1 VRAAIEAT
9 PASFR
14 GIAAQAAW
22 AEVEFISDQPG
33 KNGKTF
39 ALDGGGATAAK
50 LAALVDG
57 ARERTLIQSPYL
69 VLSDRVLEL
78 FGKARA
84 CGVRIAISP
93 NSMAAAGKATVLSL
107 QAKSMVVD
115 SKIADIGTFNLDPR
129 SENLNT

>member
-1 VRAAIEAT
+1 MRAAIEAT

-39 ALDGGGATAAK
+39 ALDGGATAAK

-57 ARERTLIQSPYL
+57 ARERILIQSPYL